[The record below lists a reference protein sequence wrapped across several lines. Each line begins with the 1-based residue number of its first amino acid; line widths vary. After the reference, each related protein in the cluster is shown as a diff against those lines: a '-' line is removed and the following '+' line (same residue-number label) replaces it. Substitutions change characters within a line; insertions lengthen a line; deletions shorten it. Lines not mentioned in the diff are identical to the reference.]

1 MTDQDVHYSRDIQPK
16 IHPSSQLKSVKLG
29 HYTEIGERVIL
40 RDVKIGNFTYMERNG
55 EGIYAEIGSFCS
67 IASNV
72 RINAL
77 EHPMQRLTM
86 HKMTY
91 RPNEYFRNIG
101 VDMDYRAYRSA
112 KRVTIGNDVWIGHGA
127 VIMPG
132 VSIGTGAVIGA
143 NAVVT
148 KDVPAYMIAAGV
160 PAKVLRARFDGKTI
174 ERLLQCAWWDWPVA
188 LIYKA
193 MPDIQTME
201 INAFLDKW
209 QPMAEADMTV
219 TGDITQQEQGQ

>member
-1 MTDQDVHYSRDIQPK
+1 MANSDDLRFQNSEPR
-16 IHPSSQLKSVKLG
+16 IHSTAQLKSSKLG
-29 HYTEIGERVIL
+29 RYADIGERVIL
-40 RDVKIGNFTYMERNG
+40 REVTVGDFTYFERNG
-55 EGIYAEIGSFCS
+55 EGIYAEIGKFCS
-67 IASNV
+67 IAANV

-101 VDMDYRAYRSA
+101 VDMDYRAHRSSR
-112 KRVTIGNDVWIGHGA
+112 RVTIGNDVWIGHGA
-127 VIMPG
+127 VILPG

-143 NAVVT
+143 NAVVS
-148 KDVPAYMIAAGV
+148 KDVPPYMIVAGV
-160 PAKVLRARFDGKTI
+160 PAKILRPRFDEKTV
-174 ERLLQCAWWDWPVA
+174 ERLLQSAWWDWPVE

-193 MPDIQTME
+193 LPDIQTME

-209 QPMAEADMTV
+209 LPLAEDA
-219 TGDITQQEQGQ
+219 

>member
-1 MTDQDVHYSRDIQPK
+1 MSEDVLQFSRDVQPK
-16 IHPSSQLKSVKLG
+16 IHPSAQLKSVKLG
-29 HYTEIGERVIL
+29 QYTEIAERVIL
-40 RDVKIGNFTYMERNG
+40 RDVQIGNFTYLERNG
-55 EGIYAEIGSFCS
+55 EGIYAEIGHFCS

-101 VDMDYRAYRSA
+101 VDMDYRAHRSSR
-112 KRVTIGNDVWIGHGA
+112 RVTIGNDVWIGHGA
-127 VIMPG
+127 VILPG

-143 NAVVT
+143 NAVVS
-148 KDVPAYMIAAGV
+148 KDVPPYMIVAGV
-160 PAKVLRARFDGKTI
+160 PAKILRPRFDEKTV
-174 ERLLQCAWWDWPVA
+174 ECLLQSAWWDWPVEM
-188 LIYKA
+188 IYKA
-193 MPDIQTME
+193 LPDIQTME

-209 QPMAEADMTV
+209 LPLA
-219 TGDITQQEQGQ
+219 GDA

>member
-1 MTDQDVHYSRDIQPK
+1 MIEDAPEFSRDVQPK

-29 HYTEIGERVIL
+29 KYTEIGERVIL
-40 RDVKIGNFTYMERNG
+40 RDVQIGNFTYLERNG
-55 EGIYAEIGSFCS
+55 EGIYAEIGHFCS

-77 EHPMQRLTM
+77 EHPVQRLTM

-101 VDMDYRAYRSA
+101 VDMDYRAHRSSR
-112 KRVTIGNDVWIGHGA
+112 RVTIGNDVWIGHGA
-127 VIMPG
+127 VI
-132 VSIGTGAVIGA
+132 GA
-143 NAVVT
+143 NAVVS
-148 KDVPAYMIAAGV
+148 KDVPPYMIVAGV
-160 PAKVLRARFDGKTI
+160 PAKILRPRFDEKTV
-174 ERLLQCAWWDWPVA
+174 ERLLQSAWWDWPVE

-193 MPDIQTME
+193 LPDIQTME

-209 QPMAEADMTV
+209 LPLAEGA
-219 TGDITQQEQGQ
+219 

>member
-1 MTDQDVHYSRDIQPK
+1 MIDENELEFSRNAQPK
-16 IHPSSQLKSVKLG
+16 IHPSAQLKSVKLG
-29 HYTEIGERVIL
+29 QYTEIGERVIL
-40 RDVKIGNFTYMERNG
+40 RDVQIGNFTYLERNG
-55 EGIYAEIGSFCS
+55 EGIYARIGSFCS
-67 IASNV
+67 IASHV

-91 RPNEYFRNIG
+91 RPNEYFKHIG
-101 VDMDYRAYRSA
+101 VDMDYRAYRSS
-112 KRVTIGNDVWIGHGA
+112 KRVTIGHDVWIGHGA

-132 VSIGTGAVIGA
+132 VTIGTGAVIGA

-160 PAKVLRARFDGKTI
+160 PAKVLRARFDDKTI
-174 ERLLQCAWWDWPVA
+174 ARLLDSAWWDWPVA
-188 LIYKA
+188 LIYQA
-193 MPDIQTME
+193 LPDIQTME

-209 QPMAEADMTV
+209 LPLAHKA
-219 TGDITQQEQGQ
+219 

>member
-1 MTDQDVHYSRDIQPK
+1 MTEDNLQYSRDVQPK

-29 HYTEIGERVIL
+29 KYTEIGERVIL
-40 RDVKIGNFTYMERNG
+40 RDVQIGNFTYMERNG

-67 IASNV
+67 IAANV

-101 VDMDYRAYRSA
+101 LDMDYRAYRSQ
-112 KRVTIGNDVWIGHGA
+112 KRVTIGHDVWIGHGA

-148 KDVPAYMIAAGV
+148 KDVPAYRIAVGV
-160 PAKVLRARFDGKTI
+160 PAKILRARFDQKTI
-174 ERLLQCAWWDWPVA
+174 ERLLQAAWWDWPVEV
-188 LIYKA
+188 IYKA

-209 QPMAEADMTV
+209 LLLVEVARTDKRS
-219 TGDITQQEQGQ
+219 